1 MKKGLGGEVFSFS
14 SGLAA
19 IAGLLVIG
27 DFATTKL
34 RVLFC
39 IDHPRSHFV
48 FHYLRRAEERCPPQ
62 AIASSSRRQKRA
74 VTLFCVP
81 LRTARWRCR
90 LELNELRRSK
100 KAGLFRRTADDQ
112 GAIFA
117 KRGRPRKR

>member
-1 MKKGLGGEVFSFS
+1 MKKTAYLIGGEVFSFNG
-14 SGLAA
+14 GLAA

-74 VTLFCVP
+74 VTLFYVP
-81 LRTARWRCR
+81 LRTARWS
-90 LELNELRRSK
+90 N
-100 KAGLFRRTADDQ
+100 
-112 GAIFA
+112 
-117 KRGRPRKR
+117 RPRYDVRRVPLAMCAISIEGVSHENAHAQN

>member
-14 SGLAA
+14 GGLAA

-74 VTLFCVP
+74 VTLFYVP

-90 LELNELRRSK
+90 KLGWIEP
-100 KAGLFRRTADDQ
+100 TA
-112 GAIFA
+112 
-117 KRGRPRKR
+117 